1 MSAYTDAQANN
12 DITRNVKQYRD
23 LDLFFSKKSNKDV
36 NKVTDVEAVKR
47 SVRNLILLNSY
58 EKPFHP
64 EIAGDVRGLLFELMT
79 PLTSAV
85 IARKIQDVIEN
96 FEPRARLTGVNV
108 VPDFDRN
115 AYDVTVYFYVVKNHL
130 NVDGQNLEKTKV
142 LAVQSGSQNQIFR
155 ALEAIG
161 FRP

>member
-47 SVRNLILLNSY
+47 SVRNLMLLNTF

-64 EIAGDVRGLLFELMT
+64 EIGGDIRGLLFENMT
-79 PLTSAV
+79 PLTGAV
-85 IARKIQDVIEN
+85 ISRKVEDTILN
-96 FEPRARLTGVNV
+96 FEPRARLVGVATTPN
-108 VPDFDRN
+108 FERN
-115 AYDVTVYFYVVKNHL
+115 EYNVTVYFYVVNAPTEL
-130 NVDGQNLEKTKV
+130 VEVTQILER
-142 LAVQSGSQNQIFR
+142 LR
-155 ALEAIG
+155 
-161 FRP
+161 

>member
-12 DITRNVKQYRD
+12 NISRNVKQYRD

-108 VPDFDRN
+108 TPDFDRN
-115 AYDVTVYFYVVKNHL
+115 LYEVSVYFYVVNAPTEL
-130 NVDGQNLEKTKV
+130 VEVDTLLER
-142 LAVQSGSQNQIFR
+142 LR
-155 ALEAIG
+155 
-161 FRP
+161 

>member
-36 NKVTDVEAVKR
+36 NKVTDIEAVKR
-47 SVRNLILLNSY
+47 SVRNLVLLNSY

-64 EIAGDVRGLLFELMT
+64 EIAGDVRALLFENMT

-85 IARKIQDVIEN
+85 IARKIEDTINN
-96 FEPRARLTGVNV
+96 FEPRARLVGVKAQPDRDLNGYV
-108 VPDFDRN
+108 VS
-115 AYDVTVYFYVVKNHL
+115 VYFYVANAPTELVEL
-130 NVDGQNLEKTKV
+130 DTFLER
-142 LAVQSGSQNQIFR
+142 LR
-155 ALEAIG
+155 
-161 FRP
+161 